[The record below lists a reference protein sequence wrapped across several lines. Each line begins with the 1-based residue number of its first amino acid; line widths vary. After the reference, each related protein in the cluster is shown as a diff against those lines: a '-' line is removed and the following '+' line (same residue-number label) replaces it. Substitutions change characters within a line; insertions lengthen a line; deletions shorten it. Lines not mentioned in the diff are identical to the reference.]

1 MDKIFAKHRPHPLG
15 PDAKTSNDSD
25 GFYLLISLIAVF
37 AISTLAILIGLGLAM
52 IA

>member
-1 MDKIFAKHRPHPLG
+1 MDKIFAKHHPQAVG
-15 PDAKTSNDSD
+15 PDAKTPNESD

-37 AISTLAILIGLGLAM
+37 AISTLVILIGLGLAM